1 MADGNIFQRMLK
13 ATAEISTVA
22 KNLDVGY
29 GKNKYKAVGE
39 SDVLEA
45 VKPIEEKWGI
55 YSYPVSRKVIDS
67 NIISFKNSEGQE
79 RTNTYLRIETV
90 YRFVNVD
97 KPEEYLDIT
106 TYGDG
111 IDSQDKAPGKA
122 MTYGDKYALLKAY
135 KIRTGEDPDAN
146 ESEEGTARLY
156 KSSSAQSVPTYRPK
170 EGPVAQQEPAYPPK
184 SEMLTAINS
193 HYPEGKVRDN
203 LLKALSVESIDK
215 LSDAQVIAIYN
226 KVTRK

>member
-1 MADGNIFQRMLK
+1 
-13 ATAEISTVA
+13 
-22 KNLDVGY
+22 
-29 GKNKYKAVGE
+29 
-39 SDVLEA
+39 
-45 VKPIEEKWGI
+45 
-55 YSYPVSRKVIDS
+55 
-67 NIISFKNSEGQE
+67 
-79 RTNTYLRIETV
+79 
-90 YRFVNVD
+90 VD

-146 ESEEGTARLY
+146 ESEEGTARSY
-156 KSSSAQSVPTYRPK
+156 KPNSAQSVPAYEPK
-170 EGPVAQQEPAYPPK
+170 PEPAYPPRP
-184 SEMLTAINS
+184 EMIKEISA

>member
-1 MADGNIFQRMLK
+1 MADGNIFQRMSAITL
-13 ATAEISTVA
+13 EISTVG
-22 KNLDVGY
+22 KNLSVGY
-29 GKNKYKAVGE
+29 GKNTYKAVSE
-39 SDVLEA
+39 ADVLAA
-45 VKPIEEKWGI
+45 VKPIEQKWGV
-55 YSYPVSRKVIDS
+55 YSYPASRTVISSDVMEY
-67 NIISFKNSEGQE
+67 KNASGETK
-79 RTNTYLRIETV
+79 TNLFLRIETV
-90 YRFVNVD
+90 YRFVNMD
-97 KPEEYLDIT
+97 KPEEYIELT

-135 KIRTGEDPDAN
+135 KIQTGDDPDAKA
-146 ESEEGTARLY
+146 SEEMTGHST
-156 KSSSAQSVPTYRPK
+156 QRP
-170 EGPVAQQEPAYPPK
+170 PVVQQEPAYPPK
-184 SEMLTAINS
+184 SEMLAAINS

>member
-1 MADGNIFQRMLK
+1 MAEGNIFQRMLK

-146 ESEEGTARLY
+146 ASEEGTSRSY
-156 KSSSAQSVPTYRPK
+156 KPNSAQSVPAYEPK
-170 EGPVAQQEPAYPPK
+170 PEPAYPPRP
-184 SEMLTAINS
+184 EMIKEISA